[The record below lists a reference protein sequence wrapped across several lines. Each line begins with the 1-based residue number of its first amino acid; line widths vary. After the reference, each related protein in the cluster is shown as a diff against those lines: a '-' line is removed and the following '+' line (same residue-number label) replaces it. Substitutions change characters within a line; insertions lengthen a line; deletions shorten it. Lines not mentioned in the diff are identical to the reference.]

1 MYKQIIAALIASGVA
16 FATIA
21 GSASAQATGT
31 PGEPQCHG
39 ERVSYGS
46 SVFDITPK
54 DRAGFLGI
62 SVKEFQE
69 RVRAS
74 CEAQD
79 LDQALDEGQGKG
91 KGKGQGK
98 K

>member
-1 MYKQIIAALIASGVA
+1 MYRRIVAALIASGVA

-46 SVFDITPK
+46 SVFGDTPK
-54 DRAGFLGI
+54 DRAGYNNL
-62 SVKEFQE
+62 SVQQFQE

-74 CEAQD
+74 CELEQ
-79 LDQALDEGQGKG
+79 QSGG
-91 KGKGQGK
+91 
-98 K
+98 